1 MAGLPQFPNR
11 THYSQLGFETP
22 HSPPGLRPFR
32 PQLATTR
39 QPKGHDAPLVT
50 SAFLPEKPWE
60 RGWCSHHLSA
70 LCLPNL
76 LLELA
81 DVCSRNIRLRQFPV
95 LVFWCYLLLNWA
107 YCYRRFWVLRT
118 DFCGSQK
125 FRKYCDCNRRFVP
138 LSLLLKEG
146 SWSYQV
152 ICFHKHMFNLF

>member
-1 MAGLPQFPNR
+1 MLPSLPALS
-11 THYSQLGFETP
+11 SQKN
-22 HSPPGLRPFR
+22 PGNEV
-32 PQLATTR
+32 
-39 QPKGHDAPLVT
+39 GAPII
-50 SAFLPEKPWE
+50 FLNIS
-60 RGWCSHHLSA
+60 RVSA

-107 YCYRRFWVLRT
+107 YCYRRSRVLRT

-138 LSLLLKEG
+138 LLLLLKEG

-152 ICFHKHMFNLF
+152 ICFHKHMFNLY